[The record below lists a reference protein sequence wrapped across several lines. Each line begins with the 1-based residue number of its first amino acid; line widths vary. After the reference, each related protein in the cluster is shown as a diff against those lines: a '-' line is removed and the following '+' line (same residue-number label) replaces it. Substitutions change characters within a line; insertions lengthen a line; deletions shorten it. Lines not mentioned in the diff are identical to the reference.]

1 MAKLGEDIIGTSG
14 LPPFF
19 AVAGTPQAPPE
30 NRLGEAVRTSEAVL
44 NDRIRFTVPS
54 ADPFWVVVTSI
65 LSTGSRDVEAN
76 LVFEPQ

>member
-30 NRLGEAVRTSEAVL
+30 NRLGEAVRTSVRALSGFQKETL
-44 NDRIRFTVPS
+44 
-54 ADPFWVVVTSI
+54 VTSAA
-65 LSTGSRDVEAN
+65 TGQSWRPDKSHRR
-76 LVFEPQ
+76 